1 MSLLPFVAWSREQ
14 RDFHLE
20 LQHQGLV
27 SRNHGDEVEESS
39 DLGPNAEQD
48 GASPNSHKH
57 FFPYMGFCALIWDN
71 VCHHCHRHHHHHHH
85 QHHN

>member
-48 GASPNSHKH
+48 N
-57 FFPYMGFCALIWDN
+57 
-71 VCHHCHRHHHHHHH
+71 HHHH
-85 QHHN
+85 QQTLLSRYETSVHKTTHPRCCRKPKVRLEKEGHR